1 MSLFTG
7 ARHMQLRSVAAMA
20 LSCALSVPAGVSL
33 SVRPAAA
40 YEVEH
45 YNVYCA
51 DDRIE
56 VSFWD
61 IEQMKVRRGS
71 DVCQFA
77 SYTSYSD
84 ALTFAE
90 KNFGGEGSTCYC

>member
-1 MSLFTG
+1 MHS
-7 ARHMQLRSVAAMA
+7 RSVVAMA
-20 LSCALSVPAGVSL
+20 LSCALSVPAAVSL
-33 SVRPAAA
+33 PSQPAVA

-61 IEQMKVRRGS
+61 LAQMKVGRGS
-71 DVCQFA
+71 EVCQFA

-84 ALTFAE
+84 ALTFAQ